1 VYVSFDGGAK
11 WQSLQLNLPNTPI
24 HDLIVKND
32 DLVVAT
38 HGRSFWILDDLTPL
52 RSTTTHAAAQP
63 VLYRPRL
70 TYRMRW
76 PDFFEKRQPV
86 GKNPPNGAI
95 LYYYFL
101 AAPKGVVTLE
111 FLDAHEKVLRRYSNE
126 EKKEAET
133 PPEWPDL
140 TPPEEKIPAEAGLNR
155 FVWDLRTQG
164 PAPLPGE
171 PGAEFRNRGALVPP
185 GAYQVRLTAEGK
197 SYTAPLELRVD
208 QRVKVSNED
217 LQKQAELT
225 AKIVA
230 QVSEIHEAVEAVR
243 DVRAQIRGLSRRFGE
258 DSRFAPVLSS
268 AKEFDKKS
276 LDVEGQLLQVNA
288 KSSEST
294 LNFPV
299 LIDER
304 LHSLLFSVDASD
316 DAPTEQQ
323 YQVFEELQKQSQ
335 PLLAQ
340 VHDLMSKDLVALND
354 MINKQNVPVLYVAP
368 GKQGQAVKAASGKSS
383 P

>member
-1 VYVSFDGGAK
+1 
-11 WQSLQLNLPNTPI
+11 
-24 HDLIVKND
+24 
-32 DLVVAT
+32 
-38 HGRSFWILDDLTPL
+38 
-52 RSTTTHAAAQP
+52 
-63 VLYRPRL
+63 
-70 TYRMRW
+70 
-76 PDFFEKRQPV
+76 
-86 GKNPPNGAI
+86 
-95 LYYYFL
+95 
-101 AAPKGVVTLE
+101 
-111 FLDAHEKVLRRYSNE
+111 
-126 EKKEAET
+126 
-133 PPEWPDL
+133 
-140 TPPEEKIPAEAGLNR
+140 
-155 FVWDLRTQG
+155 
-164 PAPLPGE
+164 
-171 PGAEFRNRGALVPP
+171 
-185 GAYQVRLTAEGK
+185 
-197 SYTAPLELRVD
+197 
-208 QRVKVSNED
+208 VKVSNED